1 MRTIAFFLLLI
12 IVGAPS
18 SSFGQ
23 QPMEAVQQALE
34 KAIHVLDDPRF
45 HEPDRKKDQKE
56 KLREIMLEAFDFKE
70 FSRKVLGPY
79 WKSFSPQQREEFVRV
94 FGEFLGKFY
103 LGRLQERYNN
113 ERVIYL
119 GQQLIGDSS
128 ALVEIEVL
136 WRSLKVPVTLRMT
149 NRSGKWKVYDLS
161 FLGINAVSNY
171 RAQFKW
177 ILSKQSPQQII
188 GRIKEKIT
196 EIDRKS

>member
-23 QPMEAVQQALE
+23 QPMEAVQQAIE